1 MSLGDFTKEIAGHTL
16 EYFDDEHLYLV
27 DGLEVP
33 SVTQILKIKFG
44 NKYAG
49 VSSAVLKKAAEAGTA
64 VHDAIY
70 NLCTTG
76 EYANLPEVRNFIF
89 LRTQYKFE
97 VIDNETPVILFFND
111 EPIAAGR
118 LDMVLM
124 NEDGELGG
132 ADIKRTSVL
141 DKNYLAY
148 QLNIYRIAYRQC
160 YGLEWEFLKALHLR
174 EDVRKYVDIPIDE
187 NLAWQL
193 IHEWRQS
200 NESD

>member
-49 VSSAVLKKAAEAGTA
+49 VSSAVLKKAAEAGNA

-70 NLCTTG
+70 NLCKTG
-76 EYANLPEVRNFIF
+76 EYTDLPEVRNFIF
-89 LRTQYKFE
+89 LRKQYKFE
-97 VIDNETPVILFFND
+97 VLANEVPIILFFND

-124 NEDGELGG
+124 SEDRELGG

-174 EDVRKYVDIPIDE
+174 EDVRKYVDVPIDE

>member
-1 MSLGDFTKEIAGHTL
+1 
-16 EYFDDEHLYLV
+16 
-27 DGLEVP
+27 
-33 SVTQILKIKFG
+33 
-44 NKYAG
+44 
-49 VSSAVLKKAAEAGTA
+49 
-64 VHDAIY
+64 
-70 NLCTTG
+70 
-76 EYANLPEVRNFIF
+76 
-89 LRTQYKFE
+89 
-97 VIDNETPVILFFND
+97 
-111 EPIAAGR
+111 
-118 LDMVLM
+118 MVLM